1 MTLKISDKS
10 PESPPSNM
18 NTRRS
23 PIAATLAEGISDSEF
38 VHPTDLIKIGI
49 KGRALAQ
56 WAAALGIDFP
66 PALYDT
72 RPVGDHGLLARVGSG
87 EIVLESLPNDPLL
100 ASLQRGLEQP
110 SPGIYR
116 VEQQAVTFELSGP
129 HALGVFAQTCGLE
142 IKACEPRRIV
152 FTRVAGVSCG
162 LIPLDR
168 DGGVIYRFWV
178 DYTFA
183 PYLWNTLAE
192 ILGEIRSG
200 GGR

>member
-1 MTLKISDKS
+1 
-10 PESPPSNM
+10 M

-23 PIAATLAEGISDSEF
+23 PIAATLAESKPDSDFVELSE
-38 VHPTDLIKIGI
+38 LIKIGI

-56 WAAALGIDFP
+56 WAAALGIELP
-66 PALYDT
+66 AALYDAHL
-72 RPVGDHGLLARVGSG
+72 VGDRGLLARVGSG
-87 EIVLESLPNDPLL
+87 EIVLECLPNDPLL
-100 ASLQRGLEQP
+100 ASLQRGLKQP

-162 LIPLDR
+162 LIPLAR
-168 DGGVIYRFWV
+168 NGGLAYRFWV

-183 PYLWNTLAE
+183 PYLWHTLAE

-200 GGR
+200 AGR